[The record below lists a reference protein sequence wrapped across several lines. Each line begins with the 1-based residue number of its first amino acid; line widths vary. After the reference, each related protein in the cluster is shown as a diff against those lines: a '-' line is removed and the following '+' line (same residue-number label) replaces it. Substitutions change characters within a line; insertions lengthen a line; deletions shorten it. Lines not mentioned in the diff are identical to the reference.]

1 MATVKKSK
9 KKLILWI
16 VVIALVVSG
25 IAGGITVK
33 AVNKGKRDVVLTT
46 VGTSTITET
55 VSSTGDVTS
64 GLKREYK
71 PSAVATVKEVFVQV
85 GDEVKK
91 GDKLASFDT
100 SNLDTQVA
108 NLRNTYTQSL
118 RAYNEA
124 VAQQKQAKETLK
136 SVNARIAANEKKL
149 AKLQNQTAPTTT
161 TKPAKTTTT
170 TTMVSTETTT
180 KKTFSTTTTTK
191 QSTTHKNYPATIEG
205 ISDALSD
212 LIVTITDLADSVEE
226 TNALV
231 QIVMTAIAE
240 ELATGN
246 YSPDKIADAVGD
258 AVYEAIQKGLV
269 DFVDSGAAVDMIEAA
284 VKNIDWNAIGAGIAT
299 SDNFQ
304 LISVQ
309 MQLAALYAQ
318 KEIYSVVSQ
327 GQTVNAQ
334 KAVVDSA
341 KGALDAMVDAQAEL
355 SAGWTADFNGTI
367 TTCDIVTGGTTT
379 ALSTAITLENMDSRV
394 VTISLGEYDLHKVKV
409 GMEAVVKTAY
419 GEYTGKVE
427 FIAPTATGGSS
438 SSIMDNVGSM
448 AGISGLSSLTNSGAG
463 VECRILV
470 DHPDENI
477 IIGFD
482 ADVTITTGTYE
493 NVPSVPIESIVLEKT
508 GTYVYVYNEDEG
520 TATKT
525 QIQTGATSDTS
536 YEVKSG
542 LFVGQKIVAI
552 PASDYKEDTFKVN
565 VKENS
570 KTIAETK

>member
-9 KKLILWI
+9 KKLIIWI

-33 AVNKGKRDVVLTT
+33 AVNKGKQDVVLTT

-191 QSTTHKNYPATIEG
+191 QSTTHKNYPATVEG

-284 VKNIDWNAIGAGIAT
+284 VKNIDWNAIGAAIA
-299 SDNFQ
+299 SSNNFE
-304 LISVQ
+304 LTSVQ

>member
-9 KKLILWI
+9 KKLIIWI

-191 QSTTHKNYPATIEG
+191 QSTTHKNYPATVEG

-269 DFVDSGAAVDMIEAA
+269 DFIDSGAAVDMIEAA

>member
-9 KKLILWI
+9 KKLIIWI

-170 TTMVSTETTT
+170 TTSASTETTT

-191 QSTTHKNYPATIEG
+191 QSTTHKNYPATVEG

-269 DFVDSGAAVDMIEAA
+269 DFIDSGAAVDMIEAA

>member
-9 KKLILWI
+9 KKLIIWI

-33 AVNKGKRDVVLTT
+33 AVNKGKQDVTLTT

-170 TTMVSTETTT
+170 TTSASTETTT

-258 AVYEAIQKGLV
+258 AVYEAIQKGMV
-269 DFVDSGAAVDMIEAA
+269 DFIDSGAAVDMIEAA
-284 VKNIDWNAIGAGIAT
+284 VRSIDWNAIGAGIAS

-304 LISVQ
+304 LTSVQ

-341 KGALDAMVDAQAEL
+341 KVALDAMVDAQAEL

-552 PASDYKEDTFKVN
+552 PASDYEEDTFKVN

>member
-9 KKLILWI
+9 KKLIIWI

-33 AVNKGKRDVVLTT
+33 AVNKGKQDVVLTT

-170 TTMVSTETTT
+170 TTSASTETTT

-191 QSTTHKNYPATIEG
+191 QSTTHKNYPATVEG

-269 DFVDSGAAVDMIEAA
+269 DFIDSGAAVDMIEAA
-284 VKNIDWNAIGAGIAT
+284 VKNIDWNEIGAAIA
-299 SDNFQ
+299 SSNNFE
-304 LISVQ
+304 LTSVQ